1 MTERQDSMAL
11 PSSLEKLEA
20 ELDKRVEEISAERAA
35 NETVDETVVEES
47 RTYEKQ
53 PEDDE
58 KNGEDTRTNDESS
71 VVESLKAR
79 ITELEAE
86 NRSLD
91 NDNRSQR
98 IKRGD
103 AERRVSELEAE
114 IQTLKEAAAKPQQVV
129 LTDEDK
135 ELLEAEGISEDV
147 VKILGKT
154 LSKKDG
160 GDDELKKLREDVGT
174 IKAQSEKDRFYGT
187 LSASVPDWET
197 INNDPA
203 FVKWLGAK
211 VPYQDYTIHE
221 RLNAAGQILDSKT
234 VIDIFKSYIDSTGGE
249 KKERKSLKDL
259 VEPSTKRT
267 GATTTKEGK
276 IWKREEIRKFYTDC
290 ATGKISEKEAAE
302 IEKQITAASAEG
314 RIK

>member
-1 MTERQDSMAL
+1 MTL

-20 ELDKRVEEISAERAA
+20 ELDKRVEEISAEREA
-35 NETVDETVVEES
+35 NEVVDETVVEES

-53 PEDDE
+53 SEDDG
-58 KNGEDTRTNDESS
+58 KKGEDAHTSNESS
-71 VVESLKAR
+71 MVETLKAR

-103 AERRVSELEAE
+103 AERRVTELEAE
-114 IQTLKEAAAKPQQVV
+114 IKTLNEAVAAKPQQVV

-174 IKAQSEKDRFYGT
+174 IKAQSEKDRFYGA

-197 INNDPA
+197 INNDPE

-234 VIDIFKSYIDSTGGE
+234 VIDIFKSYVDSTGGE
-249 KKERKSLKDL
+249 KKERKSMKDL
-259 VEPSTKRT
+259 VEPGAKRT
-267 GATTTKEGK
+267 GAPATKEGK
-276 IWKREEIRKFYTDC
+276 IWKREEIKKFYSDY

-302 IEKQITAASAEG
+302 IEKQITSASAEG